1 MSSFF
6 EFVGPPGSGKTSLFK
21 KIKTKIKKKKNI
33 LRGDE
38 YFFKHYQNDKKQNFK
53 YGLYYHYKKKF
64 KFESNF
70 IFKKEYKFLKQKINY
85 IIKKNKLKKII
96 DKLKIILSFTELNSA
111 GVKRTLDNFK
121 INLAIH
127 YFNKNDNINII
138 NDEGLIQSLFQVYK
152 FKLEKKQLKIIEDFL
167 KLLPKFKL
175 IFLLRVDKKNLITRT
190 INRKKGFKYQTNDIN
205 LIFNNFNNITQTIK
219 KILKKRKINFCSF
232 NNNNK
237 LDGKYLVELEKKI

>member
-1 MSSFF
+1 MNSFF
-6 EFVGPPGSGKTSLFK
+6 EFVGPPGSGKTFLYK
-21 KIKTKIKKKKNI
+21 KIRSKTKNKKKIFK
-33 LRGDE
+33 GDE
-38 YFFKHYQNDKKQNFK
+38 YFFKHYYNNNFFSK

-70 IFKKEYKFLKQKINY
+70 IFKKEYKFLSQKINF

-96 DKLKIILSFTELNSA
+96 DKFKIILSFTELNSA

-121 INLAIH
+121 INLVIH
-127 YFNKNDNINII
+127 YFNKNDNINILS
-138 NDEGLIQSLFQVYK
+138 DEGLIQSLFQVYK

-175 IFLLRVDKKNLITRT
+175 IFLLKVDKKNLIIRT

-205 LIFNNFNNITQTIK
+205 LIFNNFNNITQIIK
-219 KILKKRKINFCSF
+219 KTLKKRKINFYSF
-232 NNNNK
+232 NNNK
-237 LDGKYLVELEKKI
+237 LDGKSLIDLEKKI